1 MYHAVLFS
9 RLGDIALM
17 NTDKNLCPRGAYIVI
32 GIKKKTEALK
42 GLMVTCL

>member
-9 RLGDIALM
+9 RLGDTALI
-17 NTDKNLCPRGAYIVI
+17 NTDRNLCLHGAYVVI

-42 GLMVTCL
+42 GLTVTCL